1 MTSPWKLLPLLALLT
16 LGLGLAACGDT
27 AAGPNTGA
35 ENGAAP
41 TASDVGG
48 ADAASGNVLA
58 DPITS
63 AAGATGTSGTA
74 GAKACDESCKES
86 GACSEKCKESGSS
99 CCDKEKVA
107 EAASAVCACAKG
119 KAGEPVWCE
128 SCKKGYVDGK
138 EVCCP
143 SCVEDA
149 KKKVKDGTQ

>member
-1 MTSPWKLLPLLALLT
+1 MPSPLKILLLLALLT
-16 LGLGLAACGDT
+16 LGLSFAACGDNP
-27 AAGPNTGA
+27 AASSSAASSSA
-35 ENGAAP
+35 ESDDAEGSGAA
-41 TASDVGG
+41 A
-48 ADAASGNVLA
+48 NLLA
-58 DPITS
+58 DPTAA

-74 GAKACDESCKES
+74 GASACDESCS
-86 GACSEKCKESGSS
+86 QSSACSEKCKESGSS
-99 CCDKEKVA
+99 CCDKEKGA
-107 EAASAVCACAKG
+107 EAASAACACVKG